1 MNTIADIVAFNR
13 EHASRHIGKSSRGW
27 WGLGVVIAVCFV
39 LSVIYLAIASP
50 HTAAGQIN
58 HLAATVNT
66 R

>member
-1 MNTIADIVAFNR
+1 MNTIEDIVAFNR

-39 LSVIYLAIASP
+39 LSLICLAISSP
-50 HTAAGQIN
+50 HTPAQRLN
-58 HLAATVNT
+58 HLAATENT

>member
-1 MNTIADIVAFNR
+1 MNTIADIIAFNR

-39 LSVIYLAIASP
+39 LSVIYLAVSSP
-50 HTAAGQIN
+50 HTPAQRLN
-58 HLAATVNT
+58 HLAATPNT